1 MESHSEHKLK
11 QLIKAL
17 EKNPEDIITIL
28 NLGEMGDPQAIDPL
42 IKVLQGQHR
51 DDTREFVTYA
61 LGSIGDPGANEALGR
76 VARDEKEPYIIRET
90 AVNALGKI
98 ADSQAI
104 KLLIKIYEENEF
116 DRLGDSAATI
126 LRELG
131 VHSYYGLQD
140 SKDEANY

>member
-1 MESHSEHKLK
+1 MTSEQKIM

-42 IKVLQGQHR
+42 INVLKSQHR

-61 LGSIGDPGANEALGR
+61 LGSIGDPEANEALGI
-76 VARDEKEPYIIRET
+76 VARDDKEPYIIRET
-90 AVNALGKI
+90 AVNSLGKI
-98 ADSQAI
+98 GDSQAI

-116 DRLGDSAATI
+116 DKLGDAAATI

-140 SKDEANY
+140 FKDDGD

>member
-1 MESHSEHKLK
+1 LESHSEQKVK
-11 QLIKAL
+11 QLIRAL
-17 EKNPEDIITIL
+17 DKNPEDIITIL
-28 NLGEMGDPQAIDPL
+28 NLGEMGNPQAIDPM
-42 IKVLQGQHR
+42 IRVLQGRHR

-76 VARDEKEPYIIRET
+76 VALDQNEPYIIRET

-104 KLLIKIYEENEF
+104 KLLIKIYEANEF
-116 DRLGDSAATI
+116 DRLGDAAATI

-131 VHSYYGLQD
+131 IHSYYGLQD
-140 SKDEANY
+140 SKDEVNY